1 MTVIVT
7 IFFLSQSEIKIK
19 FFFYELTDGWTW
31 KISSKNREILKIVR
45 KIRIDD
51 NTFLN

>member
-1 MTVIVT
+1 M
-7 IFFLSQSEIKIK
+7 SWRM
-19 FFFYELTDGWTW
+19 DGPEN
-31 KISSKNREILKIVR
+31 SSKNRVILKIVR